1 MGHQIWEKAVEIFRK
16 PIDFLKKGVRK
27 GLNIKLPRKSCA
39 KTLQH
44 PVQSIAAGISVQEL
58 PGQHFW
64 ESFLKDW
71 RHFRGPVF
79 ELLVGL
85 LREYLKRFV
94 RVFFPMNGQEVIVQ
108 NIHKRGRVPPGQW
121 PYPGHASI
129 GERVVVGIGVD
140 GTVQQDTV
148 LNRPGITL
156 PIMPFHKIANK
167 VAKQEVFVAEGEEAV
182 G

>member
-16 PIDFLKKGVRK
+16 PINFLKKGIRK
-27 GLNIKLPRKSCA
+27 GLNIKLPRKPRA

-64 ESFLKDW
+64 EPFLQDW
-71 RHFRGPVF
+71 RHFRGPFF

-85 LREYLKRFV
+85 LRKGLKRF
-94 RVFFPMNGQEVIVQ
+94 RCVFFPMNGQEVIVQ

-129 GERVVVGIGVD
+129 GERVVVGIGID

-167 VAKQEVFVAEGEEAV
+167 VAKQEVFVAEGQEAV